1 MERPFGKLFAS
12 RSTVAARRGMVASS
26 QPLATQ
32 LGLATL
38 ARGGSAVDA
47 AIAVNAAL
55 GLMEPTGCGIGG
67 DLFAMIRHKGSMF
80 GLNGSG
86 RSPRRLTRDH
96 LLLAGRTAMPAAG
109 PLSVSVPGTVDA
121 WFALHERFGRLHIS
135 DILQPVIDYARAGF
149 PLSEIIAGYWRTNAR
164 RLSHF
169 PGVAALYMPDGHPPA
184 AGDVFRNPELAAA
197 YELIAA
203 GGRDAFYEGAIAMSI
218 DRQMRAMGGFLG
230 KDDLSAHRSEWV
242 TPLSTSYRGHEVWQ
256 LPPNTQGLAVLQ
268 MLNIM
273 EGWDVAAMGR
283 DSPQYLHLL
292 IEAKKLAFED
302 RARHYADPDFY
313 DMPATEL
320 LSPAYTAMQRAR
332 VNPGRASVMPAAGE
346 SSAMKSGDTVYLTTA
361 DENGMM
367 VSLIQS
373 NFRGMGSGVVVP
385 GFGFMLQNRGELFA
399 LDPAHANV
407 YAAGKRPFNT
417 TIPGFVTGA
426 DGFALS
432 FGVMG
437 ADMQPQGQVQ
447 ILQSIVDFGYNVQE
461 AGDAPRLRHD
471 GSSAPTGEIGCGAG
485 TVHLESGFPRS
496 TVNGLRALGHQIEPD
511 NGYGFGGYQAIL
523 YDGRRG
529 VYFGASEAR
538 KDGHA
543 AGF

>member
-1 MERPFGKLFAS
+1 
-12 RSTVAARRGMVASS
+12 MVASS

-38 ARGGSAVDA
+38 AKGGSAVDA

-67 DLFAMIRHKGSMF
+67 DLFAMVRHNGTIV

-86 RSPRRLTRDH
+86 RSPRRLTRDQ
-96 LLLAGRTAMPAAG
+96 LRGAGHTVMPANG

-121 WFALHERFGRLHIS
+121 WFALHERFGRLRIS
-135 DILQPVIDYARAGF
+135 DILQPVIHYARDGF
-149 PLSEIIAGYWRTNAR
+149 PLSEIIAGYWSINAR
-164 RLSHF
+164 RLSRY
-169 PGVAALYMPDGHPPA
+169 PGVAALYMPEGHPPV
-184 AGDVFRNPELAAA
+184 AGDVFRNPELATA
-197 YELIAA
+197 YELIAG
-203 GGRDAFYEGAIAMSI
+203 GGRDAFYEGEIATRI
-218 DRQMRAMGGFLG
+218 ERQMQAMGGFLRR
-230 KDDLSAHRSEWV
+230 DDLSAHRSEWV
-242 TPLSTSYRGHEVWQ
+242 APLSISYRGYEVWQ

-268 MLNIM
+268 MLNLL
-273 EGWDVAAMGR
+273 EGWDIAAFNR
-283 DSPQYLHLL
+283 DSPRYLHLL

-313 DMPATEL
+313 GMPAMEL
-320 LSPAYTAMQRAR
+320 LSPAYTALQRGR
-332 VNPGRASVMPAAGE
+332 MNPDRASTISVVGD

-361 DENGMM
+361 DEDGMM

-373 NFRGMGSGVVVP
+373 NFRGMGSGIVVP
-385 GFGFMLQNRGELFA
+385 GFGFMLQNRAELFA

-407 YAAGKRPFNT
+407 YAPGKRPFNT
-417 TIPGFVTGA
+417 IIPGFATRG
-426 DGFALS
+426 DEFALS

-447 ILQSIVDFGYNVQE
+447 ILQNIVDFGCNVQE

-471 GSSAPTGEIGCGAG
+471 GSSSPTGEAARGAG

-496 TVNGLRALGHQIEPD
+496 TVRRLRAMGHQIEPD

-529 VYFGASEAR
+529 VYFGASESR

-543 AGF
+543 AGY